1 MTDTTHTTMPLK
13 QLKQRIEALCMQ
25 RLGGNFKQSLV
36 LDGGLQVTFR
46 FSWSHGMGWTYAIS
60 RRYKDQF
67 GSVPEWLNLLNPIHR
82 IRLCLDAMQEGQK
95 LPDTLPAGTIP
106 FIYYVCMLGD

>member
-1 MTDTTHTTMPLK
+1 MTDTTHTIMPLK

-25 RLGGNFKQSLV
+25 RLGGNCKQSLV

-46 FSWSHGMGWTYAIS
+46 FSWVDGMGWTHSVS
-60 RRYKDQF
+60 RRYREQF
-67 GSVPEWLNLLNPIHR
+67 GDVPEWLNLLNPIHR
-82 IRLCLDAMQEGQK
+82 IRLCLDAMKEGQK